1 MKFYQKLLAAT
12 ALVALMSGA
21 ASAKTFVYCSP
32 ASPEGFDP
40 AAYTGGD
47 TFDASAHPVYN
58 RLAEFENGTTKV
70 VPGLAESWDVSDDGL
85 NIPSICARASSSIRA
100 TISRRPAIS
109 TRMT

>member
-47 TFDASAHPVYN
+47 TFDASI
-58 RLAEFENGTTKV
+58 F
-70 VPGLAESWDVSDDGL
+70 
-85 NIPSICARASSSIRA
+85 ASSS
-100 TISRRPAIS
+100 SVRRLS
-109 TRMT
+109 VSVDKSGFSFFGS